1 MTWLS
6 TLPKAIILNR
16 AISINKDNSKSQ
28 LRFYG
33 LSKFIIYIT
42 ITCIILIFITGNYL
56 ADDSWFNF
64 SSGNIWL
71 ALKQVF
77 FILLVISIILILLT
91 VGLRF
96 TRHLKEN
103 YDLEVI
109 HKEFTRSM
117 MITHFSALIIL
128 INTFLAV
135 TKPF

>member
-6 TLPKAIILNR
+6 TLPMAIILNR

-56 ADDSWFNF
+56 EDDSWFNF